1 MMAALLLT
9 GVLGGWMG
17 VAPNAPNPRGDD
29 PPRPASPRADAALYI
44 DASGVVLRS
53 RSDAGTVDDWR
64 TTISSSS
71 SSGSTNSSRRS
82 AALSACS
89 ARARIASSTI
99 GCGTPAGGELV
110 PVESALDKGGRE
122 LLERGE
128 NDAADLAC

>member
-17 VAPNAPNPRGDD
+17 VVGPSAPIPRGDD
-29 PPRPASPRADAALYI
+29 PRPAPPRADAVLGI
-44 DASGVVLRS
+44 DASARVLRR
-53 RSDAGTVDDWR
+53 RSDAGTVDDEGELS
-64 TTISSSS
+64 SSSS
-71 SSGSTNSSRRS
+71 SSGSTNSNRRS

-89 ARARIASSTI
+89 ARARIASSTM

-128 NDAADLAC
+128 NDAADLA